1 MDTIKNNLP
10 ASDGIKI
17 YGFGVV
23 AKGFYDYLQK
33 SNEAERLQIVII
45 KDASKKRAVI
55 NAIIETTNENT
66 IRDKDVDVIVELI
79 SSSEEA
85 YGIVAEN
92 LEIGKKVISA
102 NKKLIAENLQDLIS
116 KEKENNGTF
125 LYEGAVCGSI
135 PIIRILNDFYSTESI
150 QSVKGIFNGSS
161 NYILSQLFNKEVTYG
176 EALKQ
181 AQDLGFA
188 EADPTS
194 DVGGFDALYKL
205 VILATHSFGKI
216 IHPNEILNFGIENI
230 SKSDIELAKKLNLKI
245 KLIAKAELKSGKLS
259 LSVLPTLVDSSSG
272 LYQVE
277 NEYNAVEISSENVGV
292 QFYKGKGA
300 GGLPTGSVVYSD
312 LKAIDNNYNYSYG
325 KLNQSNIILDNFS
338 QVDVLIKIPNKDDVD
353 TLPFNVSY
361 LTKVDGE
368 ENYFYAKT
376 TLNEIQVNKKY
387 IEQYGISLLFIDNEE
402 IKIQLL
408 SSDEAEVKTINV
420 AELRNWIIKDD
431 DFQLIDVRE
440 SSEYEF
446 TNINGELI
454 PLGEIESNLS
464 KIQKDRKVVFQ
475 CRSGKRSADAIK
487 LLQKKYGFDNLYN
500 LEGGILAWAD
510 EIDSSIK
517 KY

>member
-1 MDTIKNNLP
+1 MSTEKNIKT
-10 ASDGIKI
+10 

-23 AKGFYDYLQK
+23 AQGFHNYLQ
-33 SNEAERLQIVII
+33 SNNEEERLHTVII
-45 KDASKKRAVI
+45 EDASKKRAAI

-66 IRDKDVDVIVELI
+66 IRDRDVDVIVELI

-135 PIIRILNDFYSTESI
+135 PIIRILNDFYANEPI
-150 QSVKGIFNGSS
+150 KAVKGIFNGSS
-161 NYILSQLFNKEVTYG
+161 NYILSQLFNNEVSYE

-181 AQDLGFA
+181 AQVLGYA

-205 VILATHSFGKI
+205 VIVTAHSFGKI
-216 IHPNEILNFGIENI
+216 VHPDEVLNFGIENI
-230 SKSDIELAKKLNLKI
+230 SKSNIELAKKLNLKI
-245 KLIAKAELKSGKLS
+245 KLIAKAELKSGKLA
-259 LSVLPTLVDSSSG
+259 LSVLPTLVNNSSD

-277 NEYNAVEISSENVGV
+277 NEYNAVEVNSDNVGL
-292 QFYKGKGA
+292 QLYKGKGA
-300 GGLPTGSVVYSD
+300 GSLPTGSVVYAD
-312 LKAIDNNYNYSYG
+312 LKAIDKNHNYSYE
-325 KLNQSNIILDNFS
+325 KLNQSDIALDNFS
-338 QVDVLIKIPNKDDVD
+338 QIDVLIHIPNKDSIE

-361 LTKVDGE
+361 LTKVNGQ

-376 TLNEIQVNKKY
+376 TLNEIQSNKKY
-387 IEQYGISLLFIDNEE
+387 IEQYGISLLFVDNEDV
-402 IKIQLL
+402 KKVLL
-408 SSDEAEVKTINV
+408 VSDNDEVKGIDVT
-420 AELRNWIIKDD
+420 ELKNWIIKDSE
-431 DFQLIDVRE
+431 FQLIDVRE

-446 TNINGELI
+446 SNINGELI
-454 PLGEIESNLS
+454 PLGEIENHLS
-464 KIQKDRKVVFQ
+464 KIKKDRKVVFQ
-475 CRSGKRSADAIK
+475 CRSGKRSADAVK
-487 LLQKKYGFDNLYN
+487 LLQRNHGFDNLYN
-500 LEGGILAWAD
+500 LEGGILAWSD
-510 EIDSSIK
+510 KIDSSIK